1 MEICDYNSCTGCAA
15 CMNNC
20 KHQAISMYPDRHGE
34 LHPLIDVDK
43 CIECGLCI
51 NRCPV
56 NKHTERLEPQ
66 QCFAVWEKS
75 LDDRK
80 FSASGGVAAKVCQN
94 AHLLFFTHKAPTFT
108 SWGFVI
114 T

>member
-56 NKHTERLEPQ
+56 NKHTERLGLNN
-66 QCFAVWEKS
+66 VS
-75 LDDRK
+75 LYGK
-80 FSASGGVAAKVCQN
+80 NHWMIENFQ
-94 AHLLFFTHKAPTFT
+94 LL
-108 SWGFVI
+108 VV
-114 T
+114 